1 MAIKPSSRKNIL
13 FSGSFP
19 ENIKKEIYKRVSEK
33 ISSSNIT
40 QLFELKYNYS
50 SEGGLEL
57 PKTEEWIDYLNSHNL
72 IIHMYQSSRQLRF
85 FTDNHNNIIGARCKD
100 GINIFT
106 DDELDMIC
114 KLVDEVIDELII

>member
-1 MAIKPSSRKNIL
+1 MAIVPSSRKNIL

-19 ENIKKEIYKRVSEK
+19 ENKKKEIYKLLFEK
-33 ISSSNIT
+33 ISSLNIT
-40 QLFELKYNYS
+40 LLCELKYNHS

-57 PKTEEWIDYLNSHNL
+57 PKTEEWIDYLNSHNQL
-72 IIHMYQSSRQLRF
+72 IHIYQSSRQLRF

-106 DDELDMIC
+106 DNELDMIC
-114 KLVDEVIDELII
+114 QLVNETIDELII